1 MKNGTIIISLALLLS
16 GCAGDQKDFDATGS
30 FEATEVIL
38 SSEAAG
44 RILSLDVSEGDTVA
58 AGQQLGTIDTVQLYL
73 TKMQLLDNIRSV
85 RSNRPDVAKQI
96 AALKEQ
102 IAKQQV
108 EKARVANLLK
118 SNAATQKQLDD
129 IESNIAVLQKQLAAQ
144 ESTLQKNTGSIDAQS
159 SALEIQVAQIEDN
172 LQKSTVTSPL
182 QGTVLAKYAEAGEL
196 ASIGRPLLKVADIK
210 NMYLRAYLTSGQ
222 LSDVKI
228 GDRVRVFADFG
239 GGKRRE
245 YPGTVT
251 WISDKSEFTPKSIQT
266 KDDRENLVYATKI
279 VIENDGYAKIG
290 MYGEV
295 KFQ

>member
-129 IESNIAVLQKQLAAQ
+129 IESNIAVLQKQLAA
-144 ESTLQKNTGSIDAQS
+144 
-159 SALEIQVAQIEDN
+159 
-172 LQKSTVTSPL
+172 
-182 QGTVLAKYAEAGEL
+182 
-196 ASIGRPLLKVADIK
+196 
-210 NMYLRAYLTSGQ
+210 
-222 LSDVKI
+222 
-228 GDRVRVFADFG
+228 
-239 GGKRRE
+239 
-245 YPGTVT
+245 
-251 WISDKSEFTPKSIQT
+251 
-266 KDDRENLVYATKI
+266 
-279 VIENDGYAKIG
+279 
-290 MYGEV
+290 
-295 KFQ
+295 